1 MGEPIFAAEY
11 QGDGIWSVVK
21 ICRVDPRWDRLWY
34 FYEDSGD
41 LVTR

>member
-11 QGDGIWSVVK
+11 QGDGVWSVAK
-21 ICRVDPRWDRLWY
+21 ICPVNPEWDRLWY